1 MSTTKEKKY
10 QGYTNEATFTVDV
23 LVRNDAVTWTDVNLY
38 IDHYIRTYKK
48 EDAVDQAE
56 AYIDKWLHTLL
67 IPMEPSQ
74 RAASQTWLRYQ
85 LLAQAINEVNT
96 RELAIEWVD
105 TALER
110 LILNTAL
117 QIAHTG
123 MIWEFLVCPCFHTTP
138 QDTLADPMV
147 VGDG

>member
-85 LLAQAINEVNT
+85 LLSQAINEVDS
-96 RELAIEWVD
+96 RELAIEWVESAIEWW
-105 TALER
+105 TWCKEEEEKKAKR
-110 LILNTAL
+110 KKKK
-117 QIAHTG
+117 Q
-123 MIWEFLVCPCFHTTP
+123 P
-138 QDTLADPMV
+138 
-147 VGDG
+147 